1 MSSMLIQASSTKEY
15 YAVGKRKD
23 YFIIKS
29 VKNEL
34 KVNE

>member
-1 MSSMLIQASSTKEY
+1 MSSMLIQASSKKEY
-15 YAVGKRKD
+15 YATRKRKD